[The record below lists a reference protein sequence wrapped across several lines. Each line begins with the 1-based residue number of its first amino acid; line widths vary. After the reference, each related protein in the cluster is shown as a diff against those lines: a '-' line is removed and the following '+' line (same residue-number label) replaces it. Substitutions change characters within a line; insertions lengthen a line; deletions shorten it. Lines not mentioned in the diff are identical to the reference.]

1 MVKISTQYDETTSGL
16 QNIMDYDGFLYDNSC
31 PKNKNNKKGQK
42 EYHQGFFFKKKDL
55 KTTYV

>member
-1 MVKISTQYDETTSGL
+1 MVKISTQYDESTSGL

-42 EYHQGFFFKKKDL
+42 IPSRFFLKK
-55 KTTYV
+55 

>member
-1 MVKISTQYDETTSGL
+1 MVKLSTQYDESTSGL

-42 EYHQGFFFKKKDL
+42 IPSRFFF
-55 KTTYV
+55 